1 MVFSNVVQRGPIDV
15 QGKKNEN
22 VSMNVRN
29 AGNYTQNLGYA
40 DKEKRKNEKR
50 VTELTQKQ
58 ETMIQKGECSSPR
71 DDTNDKKEKK
81 AKENCLIQFVILHI
95 LLKDISKEDFT
106 NTCFSS
112 GFQRAFLSLFRE
124 EIEYFAPRL
133 FFNMDK
139 LEKKLNEQ
147 EFNEEITMV
156 VFKMFK
162 NQVQQFITTHI
173 TMDYDDQM
181 ANKFF
186 TEYTLCD
193 AQVFQ
198 NILIDKMDSFEK
210 AIVERGLYKRA
221 CDIRENERMMQT
233 SGTQLKKQNE
243 SSRSRND
250 TRADGADIKLSNE
263 PELMNEVQSTAAYNV
278 FANDRQ
284 HPEQPKFINEGG
296 VDQDVEQRLDK
307 RHLLLF
313 VIENKTTE
321 SLNQTLEV
329 ENDCL
334 KKNIAKLQKD
344 FSKLEAQSIAFE
356 IALQH
361 KTSTL
366 SEFMIDHILG
376 KDDSSPSSIAKS
388 NIFEHEKESGENV
401 CENAT
406 CELQTKIVELEKI
419 LTQQTKDF
427 DDVNLELSNRTTKF
441 KAYGY
446 IRNQKKTIKNGQ
458 ARTRESEEYKKKPKI
473 QSRSQ
478 KSQPSVKVVKSW
490 STKVNKTTK

>member
-1 MVFSNVVQRGPIDV
+1 MATQQNVIINDDSKDGLAKAMMMLSRAMSQRYPTLTNNRLMVFSNVVQRGPIDV

-112 GFQRAFLSLFRE
+112 GFQRAFFFHY
-124 EIEYFAPRL
+124 IEKR
-133 FFNMDK
+133 FNIFPPK
-139 LEKKLNEQ
+139 
-147 EFNEEITMV
+147 V
-156 VFKMFK
+156 FK

-221 CDIRENERMMQT
+221 CDLRENERMMQT
-233 SGTQLKKQNE
+233 
-243 SSRSRND
+243 
-250 TRADGADIKLSNE
+250 ADGADIKLSNE

-278 FANDRQ
+278 FANERQ

-307 RHLLLF
+307 CHLLLF

-344 FSKLEAQSIAFE
+344 FS
-356 IALQH
+356 
-361 KTSTL
+361 
-366 SEFMIDHILG
+366 
-376 KDDSSPSSIAKS
+376 
-388 NIFEHEKESGENV
+388 
-401 CENAT
+401 
-406 CELQTKIVELEKI
+406 
-419 LTQQTKDF
+419 
-427 DDVNLELSNRTTKF
+427 
-441 KAYGY
+441 
-446 IRNQKKTIKNGQ
+446 NGCHQ
-458 ARTRESEEYKKKPKI
+458 VLLLK
-473 QSRSQ
+473 
-478 KSQPSVKVVKSW
+478 
-490 STKVNKTTK
+490 